1 MLILNYFTLMV
12 NIITLIYSLIIGFM
26 IFFMSVVTPS
36 VFKTLDENN
45 ASKFLRFIFPRM
57 FLYGFILSTAAL
69 ILSIWVQNAVLT
81 FGSLL
86 IAILFLINAYAIT
99 PLINKYRDQ
108 YNNGQ
113 LDSDKVFKKYHLISV
128 LIFLFQLVV
137 LIYLVVRNI
146 F

>member
-1 MLILNYFTLMV
+1 
-12 NIITLIYSLIIGFM
+12 M
-26 IFFMSVVTPS
+26 IFFMSIVTPS

-128 LIFLFQLVV
+128 FIFLFQLVV
-137 LIYLVVRNI
+137 LIYLVARNI

>member
-1 MLILNYFTLMV
+1 
-12 NIITLIYSLIIGFM
+12 M

-36 VFKTLDENN
+36 VFKTLDENS

-108 YNNGQ
+108 YNNGL
-113 LDSDKVFKKYHLISV
+113 LDSDKIFKKYHLISV
-128 LIFLFQLVV
+128 LIYLFQLVV
-137 LIYLVVRNI
+137 LIYLVASNI

>member
-1 MLILNYFTLMV
+1 MLIINYFILMV

-26 IFFMSVVTPS
+26 IFFISVVTPS
-36 VFKTLDENN
+36 VFKTLDESS

-128 LIFLFQLVV
+128 LIYLFQLVV
-137 LIYLVVRNI
+137 LIYLVARNI

>member
-69 ILSIWVQNAVLT
+69 ILSIWAQDVVLT
-81 FGSLL
+81 FGSL
-86 IAILFLINAYAIT
+86 ISAILFLVNAYAIA
-99 PLINKYRDQ
+99 PVINNYRGQ
-108 YNNGQ
+108 FNNGQ

-128 LIFLFQLVV
+128 LIFLFQLA
-137 LIYLVVRNI
+137 LLSYLLVINI
-146 F
+146 S